1 MFWSDLSECFLYYE
15 GMITGKPV
23 KQGKICIGKKTPKCF
38 LPLSSF
44 VMHGTKAER
53 GFKDVCSIDWLTSL
67 HSDHFHI
74 EGRAPHRHNGAHFP
88 CSQCGHAAVGCL
100 LWKQAHNQALCQGDT
115 ARGED
120 GEREKCRKEQRQK
133 DVEEGWIQ
141 GEQRAER
148 RKVEGRMMCMV

>member
-1 MFWSDLSECFLYYE
+1 MRACSGRLPAVE
-15 GMITGKPV
+15 TGP
-23 KQGKICIGKKTPKCF
+23 QSGP
-38 LPLSSF
+38 LP
-44 VMHGTKAER
+44 
-53 GFKDVCSIDWLTSL
+53 
-67 HSDHFHI
+67 
-74 EGRAPHRHNGAHFP
+74 
-88 CSQCGHAAVGCL
+88 
-100 LWKQAHNQALCQGDT
+100 GDT